1 MNKEQLIAMGLS
13 AEQADK
19 VVAQQSEEMKGFV
32 PRSRLDEEASKV
44 TALQTQLSDRDK
56 DIKALQSKADKGSD
70 LEKQLSELQTKYTDA
85 EKTYK
90 EQMESIKLDAALD
103 AALTSAKARDLKSV
117 KAHID
122 QTKLKL
128 KDDGSLEGLD
138 LAELQKSKGFLF
150 EIEQKGDE
158 GAGFKS
164 GKGQQGS
171 TVTQE
176 TFRANINN
184 VAWMQQNM
192 EAVTKGLSDG
202 SLSKG

>member
-32 PRSRLDEEASKV
+32 PRSRLDEEAGKV
-44 TALQTQLSDRDK
+44 TALQTQLTDRDK

-90 EQMESIKLDAALD
+90 EQMEGIKLDAALD

-122 QTKLKL
+122 RTKLKL
-128 KDDGSLEGLD
+128 KDDGGLEGLD

-150 EIEQKGDE
+150 EIEKKGDE
-158 GAGFKS
+158 GSGFTGGSPTQKPNEPKS
-164 GKGQQGS
+164 LGDAVFAHYTKKG
-171 TVTQE
+171 
-176 TFRANINN
+176 
-184 VAWMQQNM
+184 
-192 EAVTKGLSDG
+192 
-202 SLSKG
+202 

>member
-85 EKTYK
+85 ESTYK
-90 EQMESIKLDAALD
+90 KQLDAMKLDNAIDTAL
-103 AALTSAKARDLKSV
+103 SKAKARDLVSV
-117 KAHID
+117 KAHVD
-122 QTKLKL
+122 MSKLKI
-128 KDDGSLEGLD
+128 KDDGSLDGLD
-138 LAELQKSKGFLF
+138 LTELQKSKAYLF
-150 EIEQKGDE
+150 EIEKTDDE
-158 GAGFKS
+158 GSGFTGGSPNQKPNEPKS
-164 GKGQQGS
+164 LGDAVFAHYTKKG
-171 TVTQE
+171 
-176 TFRANINN
+176 
-184 VAWMQQNM
+184 
-192 EAVTKGLSDG
+192 
-202 SLSKG
+202 